1 MQRVNWQEEEEEE
14 EGEKEEEEV
23 RIGENA
29 KPIEQRG
36 HLHSPVAAPAQP
48 QNG

>member
-14 EGEKEEEEV
+14 EEKEEEV